1 MCILYDEKNYKKKS
15 QHKKEDKLRKKSLK
29 IITYEKSL
37 LFIKRITKE
46 KKFSKKSHTL
56 NLICSI

>member
-29 IITYEKSL
+29 IIRYEKSL
-37 LFIKRITKE
+37 LFINRITKE
-46 KKFSKKSHTL
+46 KKV
-56 NLICSI
+56 